1 MTSAVGGDPAVT
13 LSVTEGFADYAL
25 LDSGL
30 GRKLER
36 FGGVTVDRP
45 EPQAMWSR
53 RLPAARWEAAD
64 GVFDGDDE
72 AEKGRW
78 TLRGALPDA
87 WPIRIDGITCV
98 CRFSAFRHLGVFPEQ
113 YPHWHWMTGRLRQ
126 AGERPRLLNLFGYT
140 GAASLL
146 AAAAGAEVTHVD
158 ASRKA
163 IEWGRNNQELSHLT
177 AAPIRWI
184 LEDARKFAA
193 RELRRQRTY
202 HGILLD
208 PPKFGRGAEGEV
220 WNLFDD
226 LPELLRTCTRLL
238 EPRHSFLTLTTYA
251 VRASS
256 LSFGTLAAE
265 ALDCHAGRLETGELV
280 LREDGGGRT
289 LSTSLFTRWCSD
301 D

>member
-1 MTSAVGGDPAVT
+1 MTSAAGGEPAVT
-13 LSVTEGFADYAL
+13 LSVTEGFPDYAL
-25 LDSGL
+25 LDSGQ

-36 FGGVTVDRP
+36 FGDIVVDRP

-53 RLPAARWEAAD
+53 HLPAARWDAAD

-78 TLRGALPDA
+78 SLRGSLPDA
-87 WPIRIDGITCV
+87 WQIGIDGITCV

-113 YPHWHWMTGRLRQ
+113 YPHWHWMIDRLRA
-126 AGERPRLLNLFGYT
+126 AGEQPRLLNLFGYT

-163 IEWGRNNQELSHLT
+163 IEWGRNNQALSNLSG
-177 AAPIRWI
+177 APIRWI

-193 RELRRQRTY
+193 REVRRQRGY

-226 LPELLRTCTRLL
+226 LPDLLRTCTRLL
-238 EPRHSFLTLTTYA
+238 EPQRSFLVLTTYA

-265 ALDCHAGRLETGELV
+265 AMASSTGRVESGELV
-280 LREDGGGRT
+280 LREHGGGRT
-289 LSTSLFTRWCSD
+289 LSTSLFARWTSD